1 VTLARLLSETA
12 TVVRFTNTVDEYG
25 NIVRGAPTSVVYDA
39 RLEQLSSDEIVRDR
53 DTIVAD
59 WRVFLPADADV
70 SPYDRV
76 DARGHTF
83 EVSGLANEQRNP
95 RGIHHIEARLKFVA

>member
-1 VTLARLLSETA
+1 LSLNLLLSETA
-12 TVVRFTNTVDEYG
+12 TVVRYGTAVDEYG
-25 NIVRGAPTSVVYDA
+25 NIIRGAATNVVYDA

-59 WRVFLPADADV
+59 WRIFLPPDADI

-76 DARGHTF
+76 EARGHIF
-83 EVSGLANEQRNP
+83 EVSGLPNEQKSP
-95 RGIHHIEARLKFVA
+95 RAAHHIEARLRFVT